1 MNILFICTGNTCR
14 SPMAE
19 GYLRN
24 LVERSGEKNIA
35 VLSAGLMAMPGQP
48 ASPYSIEILKEQ
60 GIDIE
65 SHRSRNV
72 ERSFVEASTWVLT
85 MTESHK
91 QMLIHQFPEFTDKIK
106 TLSEFIGESGEI
118 QDPFGG
124 TKEDYQKASE
134 DIHKRVEKAWEKIKP

>member
-19 GYLRN
+19 GYLRD
-24 LVERSGEKNIA
+24 LIEKSGEKNMA
-35 VLSAGLMAMPGQP
+35 VLSAGLMAIPGQP
-48 ASPYSIEILKEQ
+48 ASSYSIEILKEQ

-65 SHRSRNV
+65 GHRSRNV
-72 ERSFVEASTWVLT
+72 EKSFIEASTWVLT

-106 TLSEFIGESGEI
+106 TLSEFAGESGEI
-118 QDPFGG
+118 EDPFGG

-134 DIHKRVEKAWEKIKP
+134 DIHKRIEKAWEKMKS